1 MEKETK
7 VERKTYTKEEK
18 VALMKE
24 YFESA
29 ETRKA
34 FFERTGMKR
43 RTMYM
48 WLEQLGIGKDGVL
61 TTKSESMTQEEENI
75 ETLKAEIKRLK
86 LEKRDLANQL
96 EDEQLK
102 REACEMMIDLAES
115 TFHIKIKKN
124 SGAK

>member
-48 WLEQLGIGKDGVL
+48 WLEQLGIGKDGVP
-61 TTKSESMTQEEENI
+61 TTKSESMTQ
-75 ETLKAEIKRLK
+75 
-86 LEKRDLANQL
+86 
-96 EDEQLK
+96 
-102 REACEMMIDLAES
+102 
-115 TFHIKIKKN
+115 
-124 SGAK
+124 